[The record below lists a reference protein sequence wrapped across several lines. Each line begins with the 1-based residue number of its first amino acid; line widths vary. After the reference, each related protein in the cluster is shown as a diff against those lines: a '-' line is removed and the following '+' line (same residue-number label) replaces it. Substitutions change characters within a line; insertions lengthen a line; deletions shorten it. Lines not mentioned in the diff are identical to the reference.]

1 MCPLHALY
9 LSLTGPGKA
18 KGYFLCTFFYCCSNT
33 VDSVF
38 LPSVP
43 QSQLSSLTPLIP
55 PTLIPPHLVLSMC
68 LLYMFHRSLAP
79 FPPLIPTDLPCGCCQ
94 FLLYFTV
101 SGYIWPAS
109 LFCSLG
115 SPYRGDHIVF
125 VFHRLPCFT

>member
-1 MCPLHALY
+1 MPSTSH
-9 LSLTGPGKA
+9 SLAQEKQ
-18 KGYFLCTFFYCCSNT
+18 KDIFFAHSFI
-33 VDSVF
+33 VV
-38 LPSVP
+38 
-43 QSQLSSLTPLIP
+43 QIQLTPFSSHQSPHPSYSHLP
-55 PTLIPPHLVLSMC
+55 PGSYPIWFCPCVIYTCSSE
-68 LLYMFHRSLAP
+68 LLPP
-79 FPPLIPTDLPCGCCQ
+79 FPPIIPTDLPCGCCQ